1 MRKLKLV
8 CFLSLLIGTFSFA
21 QNIAGDHS
29 FGLNLGTHGAGLDYA
44 RNMSEK
50 ITLRGRFQVLPLK
63 VEDFTS
69 IKLDGKPTII
79 DANVKINNA
88 SILADWYPFKNSSF
102 KLMGG
107 LTYFFNNEI
116 STDILID
123 ETIYLGEDGDDAD
136 SEGDFVFY
144 PEDLGRIG
152 IDIDWN
158 RIAPYFGF
166 GFGRA
171 VPNKVVALSLEMGA
185 FYVGEPKVG
194 MTADGLLAG
203 TEESA
208 SDLEAALSTYSFIPQ
223 INARI
228 AFRID

>member
-1 MRKLKLV
+1 MRKLRFI
-8 CFLSLLIGTFSFA
+8 CFLSMLFGSLSFA
-21 QNIAGDHS
+21 QNTVGDHS
-29 FGLNLGTHGAGLDYA
+29 FGLNLGSHGIGLDYA
-44 RNMSEK
+44 RNMTENV
-50 ITLRGRFQVLPLK
+50 TLRGRFQALPFNL
-63 VEDFTS
+63 EDFTAVE
-69 IKLDGKPTII
+69 LDGKPTII
-79 DANVKINNA
+79 DANVKIHNV

-107 LTYFFNNEI
+107 VSYFFNNEVT
-116 STDILID
+116 TDILIN

-152 IDIDWN
+152 IDVEWN
-158 RIAPYFGF
+158 KVAPYFGI

-171 VPNKVVALSLEMGA
+171 VPNKVVALSVEMGA
-185 FYVGEPKVG
+185 FYVGEPKVS

-208 SDLEAALSTYSFIPQ
+208 SDLESTMSTYSIIPQ